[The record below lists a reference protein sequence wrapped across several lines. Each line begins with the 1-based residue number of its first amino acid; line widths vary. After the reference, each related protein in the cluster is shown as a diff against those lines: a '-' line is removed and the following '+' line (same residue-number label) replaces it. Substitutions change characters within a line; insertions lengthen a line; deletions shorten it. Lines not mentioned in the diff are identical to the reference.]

1 MASLLE
7 TAKNVGSFTKL
18 LEAVEK
24 SGLKPTLEMPGPYT
38 LLAPTDEAFAKMPE
52 DLRHNLLDNPAK
64 LKRVVAYHILSGDV
78 RSDDLAEIDEAPTVE
93 GSILAVDH
101 KNGVHVND
109 ALVTQTDILT
119 DNGVIH
125 VIDAV
130 LMPALLAAER
140 L

>member
-7 TAKNVGSFTKL
+7 TAKNAGSFTTL

-24 SGLKPTLEMPGPYT
+24 SGLKPILETPGPYT

-64 LKRVVAYHILSGDV
+64 LKRVVAYHVLFGDV
-78 RSDDLAEIDEAPTVE
+78 RSDDLAQIDEAPTVE
-93 GSILAVDH
+93 GSILAVDQ
-101 KNGVHVND
+101 KDGIHVND
-109 ALVTQTDILT
+109 ALVTQMDILT

-125 VIDAV
+125 IIDAV
-130 LMPALLAAER
+130 LTPALLAAER